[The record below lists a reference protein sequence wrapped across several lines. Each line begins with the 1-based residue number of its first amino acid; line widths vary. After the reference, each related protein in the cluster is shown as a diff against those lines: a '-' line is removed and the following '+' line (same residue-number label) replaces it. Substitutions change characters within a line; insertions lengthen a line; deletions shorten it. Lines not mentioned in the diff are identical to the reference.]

1 MLTMPHRDWRDGA
14 SNRLLAEIDRYLND
28 GKAAVGVLVKA
39 DEVKAVTA
47 KLTELG
53 GMAAESYEVS
63 EEVIEEA
70 VAAAEEKPDVA
81 AEGEPVSQ
89 E

>member
-1 MLTMPHRDWRDGA
+1 MAKIDG
-14 SNRLLAEIDRYLND
+14 YLND

-39 DEVKAVTA
+39 DEVEAVTT

-63 EEVIEEA
+63 EEVVDEA
-70 VAAAEEKPDVA
+70 VAAAEA
-81 AEGEPVSQ
+81 EPVPQ